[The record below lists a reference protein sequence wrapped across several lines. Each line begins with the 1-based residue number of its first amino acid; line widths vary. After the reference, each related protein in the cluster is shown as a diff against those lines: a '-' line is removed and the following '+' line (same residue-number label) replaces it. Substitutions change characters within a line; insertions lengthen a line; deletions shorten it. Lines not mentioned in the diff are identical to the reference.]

1 MEPGTVNEFKS
12 PSSEEEAER
21 NLLRKYYKR
30 LTELGVETQER
41 GTRLQHIKW
50 MCLKAEGFDETKK
63 ISRWLGWIQAWLVS
77 ENIYGLTEIMKQTRE
92 EMKSYDRQNQ
102 NH

>member
-1 MEPGTVNEFKS
+1 MELGTASEFKNLS
-12 PSSEEEAER
+12 FEEDAER

-50 MCLKAEGFDETKK
+50 MCLKAEGFDNTKK
-63 ISRWLGWIQAWLVS
+63 MSRWLGWIQAWLVV
-77 ENIYGLTEIMKQTRE
+77 ENIYGLTEIMNQTRK
-92 EMKSYDRQNQ
+92 EMKEI
-102 NH
+102 